1 MVLFC
6 LRKKNHKIG
15 DIHLLYQYPFY
26 HMECVLSIKSGF
38 LTKINYSSNP
48 KSQQQCS
55 VLNSWIN
62 TSFNAISSYE
72 IIFFHIH
79 FDNELSSIFI
89 YFYKMVKKKK

>member
-38 LTKINYSSNP
+38 LTKINYP
-48 KSQQQCS
+48 
-55 VLNSWIN
+55 
-62 TSFNAISSYE
+62 
-72 IIFFHIH
+72 
-79 FDNELSSIFI
+79 D
-89 YFYKMVKKKK
+89 

>member
-38 LTKINYSSNP
+38 LTKINYSSNQ
-48 KSQQQCS
+48 KSQRQCS

-72 IIFFHIH
+72 ILFFHIH

-89 YFYKMVKKKK
+89 YFSKMVKKK